1 MARMV
6 ERETGGGLLGRL
18 QMRNWAVIRIN
29 FIGFDILADKEV
41 DQLLGIVRAGC
52 INTGADL
59 TVGTALVGGTKLSS
73 SVIHF
78 LRGTLVFFTQW
89 GQWITVNKLKNKIT
103 FSD

>member
-1 MARMV
+1 MV
-6 ERETGGGLLGRL
+6 EGKTGGGLLGRL

-29 FIGFDILADKEV
+29 FIGFDILADEEV
-41 DQLLGIVRAGC
+41 DQLLGIVRASC
-52 INTGADL
+52 INTSADL
-59 TVGTALVGGTKLSS
+59 IGTTLVRGTKLSS

-78 LRGTLVFFTQW
+78 LRGTLVLFTQW